1 MPVSEVAGQPDAS
14 VWTDQRLVGHTAGEV
29 TVGVVVLFLIV
40 GAISVGIWSY
50 FRYRPER
57 WIPKRA
63 R

>member
-1 MPVSEVAGQPDAS
+1 MFLGVFGAAHVLLSPTSGY
-14 VWTDQRLVGHTAGEV
+14 VGHTTGEV
-29 TVGVVVLFLIV
+29 TVGVVVLFLIF
-40 GAISVGIWSY
+40 GAISAGIWAY